1 MMIKKYDD
9 KMNKLEIREI
19 IRLDKQVVELLDEK

>member
-19 IRLDKQVVELLDEK
+19 IRLDKQVTELLDEK